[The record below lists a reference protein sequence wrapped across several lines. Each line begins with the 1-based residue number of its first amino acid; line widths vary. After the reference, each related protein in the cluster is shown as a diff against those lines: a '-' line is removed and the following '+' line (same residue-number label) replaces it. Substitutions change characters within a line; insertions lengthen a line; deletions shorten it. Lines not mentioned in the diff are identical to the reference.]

1 MHQRWCQYWSQYW
14 VPARTT
20 STKYS
25 VMTIPFFHR
34 NPLYTMK
41 EHTNGQKKLPT
52 DCMLYERLHHLDL
65 KRNWAN
71 GLLLLTRDHTSWT
84 LCLTQSNGQGRRSK
98 GKKRKIGWKGFQE
111 RIIAHGGNIEQDQC
125 IALQCSL
132 QNNQDKTRQ
141 THRYSKNSSNGGDQT
156 NVKEDWMKRMLI
168 GDNSWGGKIGQ
179 VIWKQ

>member
-1 MHQRWCQYWSQYW
+1 
-14 VPARTT
+14 
-20 STKYS
+20 
-25 VMTIPFFHR
+25 
-34 NPLYTMK
+34 MK

-52 DCMLYERLHHLDL
+52 DCMLYERLRHLDF

-141 THRYSKNSSNGGDQT
+141 THRYSKNSSNEGDQRPMKQIWRKIEWKGMPIIAEEAILDRT
-156 NVKEDWMKRMLI
+156 NAHLTTIRTDGDWTDRQIQK
-168 GDNSWGGKIGQ
+168 DC
-179 VIWKQ
+179 